1 MYLNQLKSVTNMNLA
16 IGQTAATI
24 ENAQMMKE
32 QFDVMKEVSS
42 AQSQMF
48 QVGIWRDTDV

>member
-1 MYLNQLKSVTNMNLA
+1 MYLNQLKSVTNMNLTM
-16 IGQTAATI
+16 GQTAATI

-32 QFDVMKEVSS
+32 QYDVMKEVSS

-48 QVGIWRDTDV
+48 QVGVWGWQ

>member
-1 MYLNQLKSVTNMNLA
+1 MNLTM
-16 IGQTAATI
+16 GQTAATI

-32 QFDVMKEVSS
+32 QYDVMKEVSS

-48 QVGIWRDTDV
+48 QVGV